1 MKLLK
6 NWDNKTWISSKK
18 YIHSFKNFLKSNAK
32 INKNSKILDIGCGRA
47 NIISYLHKQYKFKN
61 TPIGIDIVKNKGIKN
76 NIVFKKLDAIKYL
89 KKTDTLFDLIL
100 IKQTVHF
107 FSKKQI
113 KSLLSLT
120 KKKLNKDGQILI
132 FFLKSKGNKIPCFKI
147 MKFELL
153 KSFQKDK
160 RLLKLM
166 MKNLKNARINSFSFK
181 VNLSKSKYIRMIKD
195 RYISCLLNLSNEEL
209 KKGVNEIK
217 SNYKNQI
224 KFTDTLNCIN
234 YKK

>member
-1 MKLLK
+1 
-6 NWDNKTWISSKK
+6 
-18 YIHSFKNFLKSNAK
+18 
-32 INKNSKILDIGCGRA
+32 
-47 NIISYLHKQYKFKN
+47 
-61 TPIGIDIVKNKGIKN
+61 
-76 NIVFKKLDAIKYL
+76 
-89 KKTDTLFDLIL
+89 
-100 IKQTVHF
+100 
-107 FSKKQI
+107 
-113 KSLLSLT
+113 
-120 KKKLNKDGQILI
+120 
-132 FFLKSKGNKIPCFKI
+132 

-153 KSFQKDK
+153 KNFQKDK

>member
-132 FFLKSKGNKIPCFKI
+132 FFLKSKGNKIP
-147 MKFELL
+147 
-153 KSFQKDK
+153 
-160 RLLKLM
+160 
-166 MKNLKNARINSFSFK
+166 
-181 VNLSKSKYIRMIKD
+181 
-195 RYISCLLNLSNEEL
+195 
-209 KKGVNEIK
+209 
-217 SNYKNQI
+217 
-224 KFTDTLNCIN
+224 
-234 YKK
+234 